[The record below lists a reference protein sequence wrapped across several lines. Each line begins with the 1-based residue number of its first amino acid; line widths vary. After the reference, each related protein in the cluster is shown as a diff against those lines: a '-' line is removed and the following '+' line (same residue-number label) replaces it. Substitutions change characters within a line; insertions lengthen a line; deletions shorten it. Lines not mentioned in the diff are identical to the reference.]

1 MIQDRKQP
9 TSRGGV
15 RPSVLLLVLVVA
27 VVATILFLGR
37 EEPTTA
43 RPGVGPWEA
52 VRLDG
57 SVVQTWSDEGIY
69 VVDFWG
75 TWCPPCPRE
84 LPEVAALAR
93 EWHPRGV
100 RFLAV
105 EVGGSTPAQVAAFAR
120 NPRYSGLEFAI
131 GKDLDAIF
139 RGLGRDSIP
148 QTLIVHD
155 GRIVEH
161 FTGYSPGLPAAIRRR
176 LAALIRQDAAG
187 GGASDE
193 AGTTTPAPAD
203 AASR

>member
-1 MIQDRKQP
+1 MTQDRKLQA
-9 TSRGGV
+9 SRGGV
-15 RPSVLLLVLVVA
+15 KPSVLLFVLVVA

-37 EEPTTA
+37 EEPTTGKA
-43 RPGVGPWEA
+43 IGPWEA

-57 SVVQTWSDEGIY
+57 SVVQTWSDDGTY

-75 TWCPPCPRE
+75 TWCPPCLRE

-93 EWHPRGV
+93 EWRPRGV

-155 GRIVEH
+155 GKIVEH
-161 FTGYSPGLPAAIRRR
+161 YTGYSPGLPAAIRRR
-176 LAALIRQDAAG
+176 LAELTRQDAAP
-187 GGASDE
+187 GGATDAAE
-193 AGTTTPAPAD
+193 ATSPGSAD

>member
-1 MIQDRKQP
+1 MTLDRKQP

-15 RPSVLLLVLVVA
+15 KPSVLLLVLVVA

-37 EEPTTA
+37 EEPATA

-52 VRLDG
+52 TRLDG
-57 SVVQTWSDEGIY
+57 SVVRTWSDEGTW

-75 TWCPPCPRE
+75 TWCPPCLRE

-93 EWHPRGV
+93 EWRPRGV

-120 NPRYSGLEFAI
+120 NPRYAGLEFAI
-131 GKDLDAIF
+131 GRDLDEIF

-155 GRIVEH
+155 GKIVEH

-176 LAALIRQDAAG
+176 LAELTRQGAAG
-187 GGASDE
+187 AGGP
-193 AGTTTPAPAD
+193 G
-203 AASR
+203 AAAAATR